1 MNLVKRTKDRAASFL
16 RRLHKDESGP
26 NTVEWVLLIVVAL
39 VVLIAIY
46 AFIMWASDRMS
57 EKAGEMDEAAE
68 QPKFEAP

>member
-1 MNLVKRTKDRAASFL
+1 MNLLKRTKDRATGFL
-16 RRLHKDESGP
+16 RRLHEDESGP

-46 AFIMWASDRMS
+46 AFIMWASEGMS
-57 EKAGEMDEAAE
+57 EKAKEMDEAAD